1 MGTDL
6 VVLQYHQ
13 VRPHG
18 FPLGFPHCQKETD
31 RVYYILWSYVN
42 LST

>member
-13 VRPHG
+13 VRPRG
-18 FPLGFPHCQKETD
+18 FPGGKNA
-31 RVYYILWSYVN
+31 ILAER
-42 LST
+42 